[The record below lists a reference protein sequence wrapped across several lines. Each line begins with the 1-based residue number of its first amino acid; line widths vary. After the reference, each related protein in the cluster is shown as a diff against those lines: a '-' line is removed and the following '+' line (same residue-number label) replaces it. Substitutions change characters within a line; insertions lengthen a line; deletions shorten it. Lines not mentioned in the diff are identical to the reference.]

1 MASHFAAVHMQK
13 FKIGAVKG
21 IQFHNQRERNSKTN
35 KDIDP
40 TKTEEN
46 YDLKNEN
53 KINYVRKVDE
63 IIKNNVQTDRAIRK
77 DAVVMCNFVV
87 SSDKE
92 FFEQMDEKA
101 TKSFFK
107 ESYEF
112 FKEKYGEENIVA
124 CTVHMDEKTPHM
136 HLSLV
141 PVTEDH
147 KLSAKRL
154 FDRTGLRNVQED
166 YPKYMQSKGFDIKR
180 GMDSEG
186 VNKHIDTQKLKLIE
200 LEERNKLL
208 LEENKKLEKELEHL
222 KSEIQTPK
230 LIMKTTNDIPR
241 GSRAFGKVILK
252 SDEYT
257 KLRND
262 VEAFYNEKIQKEEFE
277 RKNIG
282 LQQKLNTEINY
293 SNNLV
298 KESNK
303 LNKDIEQLKLE
314 YLKLQEQRNLCAD
327 FINKIPKEIK
337 TKLPLKELIEKTN
350 NIIKKPYKLDKHEV
364 KREEIKERIKKEN
377 VAQNEIQNKTQIKP
391 KMGNKN
397 SFSMVD

>member
-53 KINYVRKVDE
+53 KINYVRRVDE

-124 CTVHMDEKTPHM
+124 C
-136 HLSLV
+136 
-141 PVTEDH
+141 
-147 KLSAKRL
+147 
-154 FDRTGLRNVQED
+154 
-166 YPKYMQSKGFDIKR
+166 
-180 GMDSEG
+180 
-186 VNKHIDTQKLKLIE
+186 
-200 LEERNKLL
+200 
-208 LEENKKLEKELEHL
+208 
-222 KSEIQTPK
+222 
-230 LIMKTTNDIPR
+230 
-241 GSRAFGKVILK
+241 
-252 SDEYT
+252 
-257 KLRND
+257 
-262 VEAFYNEKIQKEEFE
+262 
-277 RKNIG
+277 
-282 LQQKLNTEINY
+282 
-293 SNNLV
+293 
-298 KESNK
+298 
-303 LNKDIEQLKLE
+303 
-314 YLKLQEQRNLCAD
+314 
-327 FINKIPKEIK
+327 
-337 TKLPLKELIEKTN
+337 
-350 NIIKKPYKLDKHEV
+350 
-364 KREEIKERIKKEN
+364 
-377 VAQNEIQNKTQIKP
+377 
-391 KMGNKN
+391 
-397 SFSMVD
+397 